1 MTELKITFASSPFTT
16 LSALEV
22 PQGGKNQCFFMATVY
37 FFPFQ
42 LCVHDIGFRERKE
55 S

>member
-1 MTELKITFASSPFTT
+1 MTELKITFASSPFTA

-22 PQGGKNQCFFMATVY
+22 PQGGKNQCFLYGDCV

-42 LCVHDIGFRERKE
+42 FCVHDIGFRERKE